1 MARRRNNRRRPR
13 RRVPRRG
20 RSNFVITTPAIAV
33 IKEAGMVDLT
43 YEKIM
48 GNKTA
53 ASFFTGISWR
63 LNSVKVSALCLQGS
77 NQDAG
82 ILQIGLHTAE
92 NPNVE
97 NVSVMRFMVG
107 SGVPQTRVLRMKSP
121 NPWKEDE
128 QKAQSLITVHSIANG
143 TSNDNQ
149 ITAFL
154 ECRIQFGRIPMLPAN
169 VSLIPAFRSN
179 NAEGQST
186 SSSYDEIPAF
196 EDY

>member
-63 LNSVKVSALCLQGS
+63 LNSVKVSALCLQGT

-169 VSLIPAFRSN
+169 VSLIPAFRSI

>member
-169 VSLIPAFRSN
+169 VSLIPTFR

-186 SSSYDEIPAF
+186 SSSYDEIPAY

>member
-169 VSLIPAFRSN
+169 VSLIPTFR